1 MGIRVK
7 EKVVI
12 VVIVVFNWKQQG
24 QQEPLGDVGDAFIA
38 FAEKEHYYLCK
49 IHGEFM
55 GIRVKE

>member
-12 VVIVVFNWKQQG
+12 VVIVVFNWKQHG
-24 QQEPLGDVGDAFIA
+24 QQEKQELCYGVA
-38 FAEKEHYYLCK
+38 CK